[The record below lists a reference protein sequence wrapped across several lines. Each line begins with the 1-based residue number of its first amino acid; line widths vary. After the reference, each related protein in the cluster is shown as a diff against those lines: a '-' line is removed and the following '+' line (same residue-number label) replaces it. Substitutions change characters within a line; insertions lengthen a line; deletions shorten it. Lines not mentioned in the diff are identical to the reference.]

1 VRFVCVDLVG
11 FDDHVV
17 GVAIARA
24 RELAADAG
32 RILLFGA
39 AARLASRRHRQARE
53 VREGAWLDATA
64 QWLVHDD
71 ATLVDAPARPVAD
84 VFDERAVAVL
94 PARGEALSLPVTDRF
109 LELVDGL
116 VVMGVAGD
124 HAVDAVDNA
133 HLWLIGGGAFS
144 VEPRGGGRALVRV
157 GGKVVVVNVEGGEAL
172 VAAYPPEG
180 GAAVTHVVALVSTTK
195 FAVRGGGRQA

>member
-1 VRFVCVDLVG
+1 VRFVCVDLAG
-11 FDDHVV
+11 LDDDVVV
-17 GVAIARA
+17 GAVARA

-39 AARLASRRHRQARE
+39 AARLASRRHREARE
-53 VREGAWLDATA
+53 AREGAWLDAA
-64 QWLVHDD
+64 AEWLVHDD
-71 ATLVDAPARPVAD
+71 AALVDAPPRPVAD
-84 VFDERAVAVL
+84 VFDERAVAVM
-94 PARGEALSLPVTDRF
+94 PSRGEALSLPVTDRF

-124 HAVDAVDNA
+124 HGVDAVDNA

-157 GGKVVVVNVEGGEAL
+157 GGKVVVVNVANGEAL
-172 VAAYPPEG
+172 VAAYPPGG
-180 GAAVTHVVALVSTTK
+180 GAAMTHVVSLTATTK
-195 FAVRGGGRQA
+195 FAVRGGGRS